1 MTNHDC
7 KHLGTSGASLQ
18 RTNSG
23 DQENKENNKAATE
36 RKMIGGG
43 DEDSVAPLRKKNIFL
58 ASDAIRD
65 NAKED
70 EQPKKR
76 PVSKMFGRVS
86 KFKHL
91 KGDVIIKG
99 RMENLKNLSR
109 TVPAESD
116 FFHANAERVAVPL
129 TGPGGKIAVFETRKT
144 GRIPDGVTPV
154 LINGCNVMDFGFD
167 PFDGSRLAVA
177 CDDGR
182 VRVWAVPEGGLL
194 QQTNEPQISFA
205 AHADKIQLIKFHPL
219 AKNVVLT
226 AAFDRSVRI
235 WNLDD
240 VTSDPDSATPRI
252 ELEGHNDQL
261 YAAQFSQ
268 CGRFLATVCRDG
280 RIRIFD
286 PRSGPSPVIEGA
298 EIVPKKGARIVW
310 ALDGKFLI
318 VTGFSRCLNKAN
330 I

>member
-1 MTNHDC
+1 MN
-7 KHLGTSGASLQ
+7 
-18 RTNSG
+18 
-23 DQENKENNKAATE
+23 
-36 RKMIGGG
+36 
-43 DEDSVAPLRKKNIFL
+43 
-58 ASDAIRD
+58 
-65 NAKED
+65 
-70 EQPKKR
+70 
-76 PVSKMFGRVS
+76 
-86 KFKHL
+86 
-91 KGDVIIKG
+91 
-99 RMENLKNLSR
+99 R

-219 AKNVVLT
+219 AKDVLLT

-235 WNLDD
+235 WNLNDFATLD
-240 VTSDPDSATPRI
+240 ADSTATQRI
-252 ELEGHNDQL
+252 ELKGHNDQV
-261 YAAQFSQ
+261 
-268 CGRFLATVCRDG
+268 CGLHT
-280 RIRIFD
+280 
-286 PRSGPSPVIEGA
+286 P
-298 EIVPKKGARIVW
+298 
-310 ALDGKFLI
+310 
-318 VTGFSRCLNKAN
+318 
-330 I
+330 